1 MAASTASS
9 SPKTSNASCCA
20 NDPLKYA
27 GTIMR
32 IKLILPVALLFLIC
46 SIHSPAQDS
55 IPGPSQQK
63 KEQTPSIRKISTVT
77 VACLV
82 DKLTSIGGA
91 PPEYVAGKYK
101 VQALYGKYLE
111 QEQTNGIHIL
121 VYGPHGAS
129 ATLYESY
136 LEKAGAKPSI
146 FIGEWAT
153 FKDEQGRL
161 APDDL
166 PGGLATHE
174 WYIHLMKTLQKKTAF
189 VITSDE
195 AKASK
200 RNCIWTP

>member
-1 MAASTASS
+1 M
-9 SPKTSNASCCA
+9 K
-20 NDPLKYA
+20 LKC
-27 GTIMR
+27 
-32 IKLILPVALLFLIC
+32 PFALLFLFC
-46 SIHSPAQDS
+46 SIHSSGQDL
-55 IPGPSQQK
+55 IIRPSSQK
-63 KEQTPSIRKISTVT
+63 KEQTPSIRRISTVT
-77 VACLV
+77 LACLAE
-82 DKLTSIGGA
+82 KLTSIGSA
-91 PPEYVAGKYK
+91 PPEFEAGKYK
-101 VQALYGKYLE
+101 VKALYGKFLE

-121 VYGPHGAS
+121 VYGPSNAS

-153 FKDEQGRL
+153 FKNEQGQL

-174 WYIHLMKTLQKKTAF
+174 WYLHLLKMLQTKTAF
-189 VITSDE
+189 IITSDE

>member
-101 VQALYGKYLE
+101 VQALLWE
-111 QEQTNGIHIL
+111 ILRTRTN
-121 VYGPHGAS
+121 
-129 ATLYESY
+129 
-136 LEKAGAKPSI
+136 
-146 FIGEWAT
+146 
-153 FKDEQGRL
+153 
-161 APDDL
+161 
-166 PGGLATHE
+166 
-174 WYIHLMKTLQKKTAF
+174 
-189 VITSDE
+189 
-195 AKASK
+195 K
-200 RNCIWTP
+200 RNTHPRLWSTWCKRNTLRKLFRKGRGEAFNLYWRVGNIQRRTRKACPRRPSRRTGNTRVVYPSHENAPEEDRIRNYQ